1 MGTNNRLT
9 VLIPFVNEGDE
20 VVATVKDVRHTA
32 GNSVDILVLNDCS
45 TDGRDYETE
54 LKPYSITYLY
64 NKENHGSAPS
74 RDICVQNCKTPYF
87 LFLDAHMRF
96 FCENWVERIISM
108 LDADDRQLLC
118 MQTVALQKDKK
129 GVQKNPKH
137 APTFGA
143 FMPLSINE
151 YQPDIKWNRKELN
164 PDSDTQE
171 IPMVLGAAYAGS
183 CRYWNYL
190 HGMEGLMRYGTEEQF
205 ISLKAWLEGGR
216 CVLLKDIV
224 IGHIYRDKSPF
235 KRYVDVEIFNK
246 LWIVSLL
253 FPTFLKSKSF
263 AIAQKQDFQTFG
275 KALRI
280 LKSKKEELLKQRHY
294 YKGIFTRPFDA
305 IIDMNRPLL
314 LEHVKKSSE
323 KNLDKVASVADF
335 IKGHLSQHCG
345 LFNGKMG
352 QILWLE
358 HYSRHADNTAWDDL
372 ASELWEQVCT
382 AIEEKT
388 LPWYF
393 STGLAGIGWALHYL
407 YDRGFLEYLPTDILG
422 QIDAALLQV
431 SLGKLQDTSIDFGLA
446 GILAY
451 CCVRMRFAKEC
462 PFHEETLKE
471 LTRASEYII
480 NTSADVRELSYA
492 YYWQELQRGE
502 ENKELPLSLNDVM
515 EFREAFADNSEY
527 WENSLEGAALSATF
541 MAMIINEKK
550 QCHEQT
556 EQI

>member
-1 MGTNNRLT
+1 MNKSKENRLT
-9 VLIPFVNEGDE
+9 ILIPFMNEGDE
-20 VVATVKDVRHTA
+20 VVATVKDVRRTA
-32 GNSVDILVLNDCS
+32 GNSVEILVLNDCS
-45 TDGRDYETE
+45 TDGRDYENE
-54 LKPYSITYLY
+54 LKPYGITYLY
-64 NKENHGSAPS
+64 NKENQGSAPS
-74 RDICVQNCKTPYF
+74 RDICVKNCKTPYF

-118 MQTVALQKDKK
+118 MQTVALQKKDDTVEKI
-129 GVQKNPKH
+129 PKSVL
-137 APTFGA
+137 TFGA
-143 FMPLSINE
+143 FMTFDIKE
-151 YQPDIKWNRKELN
+151 CQPDITWSRIEI
-164 PDSDTQE
+164 DSDSNTQE
-171 IPMVLGAAYAGS
+171 IPMILGAAYAGS

-190 HGMEGLMRYGTEEQF
+190 HGMDGLMRYGTEEQF

-216 CVLLKDIV
+216 CVLLKEVV

-235 KRYVDVEIFNK
+235 KHYVDVEIFNK

-253 FPTFLKSKSF
+253 FPPFLKCKSF

-280 LKSKKEELLKQRHY
+280 LKTKDEELLKQKHY
-294 YKGIFTRPFDA
+294 NKAIFTRPFNA
-305 IIDMNRPLL
+305 IIEMNRQLL
-314 LEHVKKSSE
+314 LAHVKRRPE
-323 KNLDKVASVADF
+323 KNLDRIASVADF
-335 IKGHLSQHCG
+335 IKGHVSQHYG

-358 HYSRHADNTAWDDL
+358 HYSRHAGEESWDDL

-393 STGLAGIGWALHYL
+393 STGFAGIGWALHYL

-431 SLGKLQDTSIDFGLA
+431 SLSKLQDTSIDFGLA

-462 PFHEETLKE
+462 PFHEDTLKE
-471 LTRASEYII
+471 Y
-480 NTSADVRELSYA
+480 VRELSYA
-492 YYWQELQRGE
+492 YYWQELQKGE
-502 ENKELPLSLNDVM
+502 EGNELPLSLNDVM
-515 EFREAFADNSEY
+515 DLRAAFADNPEY
-527 WENSLEGAALSATF
+527 WEESLDGAALSSTF
-541 MAMIINEKK
+541 MTMIIIEKSR
-550 QCHEQT
+550 
-556 EQI
+556 

>member
-1 MGTNNRLT
+1 MQNKKKLT
-9 VLIPFVNEGDE
+9 VLIPFMNEGEE
-20 VVATVKDVRHTA
+20 VLATVKDVRRTT
-32 GNSVDILVLNDCS
+32 GDSVDIIVLNDCS

-54 LKPYSITYLY
+54 LKPYRVTYIY
-64 NKENHGSAPS
+64 NKENQGSAPS
-74 RDICVQNCKTPYF
+74 RDICVKNCKTPYF

-96 FCENWVERIISM
+96 LCDDWVEMVVAM
-108 LDADDRQLLC
+108 LDADDRQILC
-118 MQTVALQKDKK
+118 MQTYALEKDEK
-129 GVQKNPKH
+129 GVRKNPKH
-137 APTFGA
+137 VPTFGS
-143 FMPLSINE
+143 FMPLSMSD
-151 YQPDIKWNRKELN
+151 YQPDIKWSRKEFDAASN
-164 PDSDTQE
+164 TQE

-235 KRYVDVEIFNK
+235 KRFADVEIFNK

-253 FPTFLKSKSF
+253 FPTFLKCKSF

-280 LKSKKEELLKQRHY
+280 LKSKDEELLKQKHY

-305 IIDMNRPLL
+305 IIEMNRPLL
-314 LEHVKKSSE
+314 LAHVKRSPE
-323 KNLDKVASVADF
+323 KNLDKIASVADF
-335 IKGHLSQHCG
+335 IRGHVSQYHG
-345 LFNGKMG
+345 LFNGRMG
-352 QILWLE
+352 QIVWLE
-358 HYSRHADNTAWDDL
+358 HYSRYANNTEWDDL
-372 ASELWEQVCT
+372 ASELWEQVT
-382 AIEEKT
+382 TSIEGKT

-407 YDRGFLEYLPTDILG
+407 YDHVFLEYLPTDILK

-446 GILAY
+446 GVLAY

-502 ENKELPLSLNDVM
+502 DCDELPLSLNDVM
-515 EFREAFADNSEY
+515 EFREAFAENSEY
-527 WENSLEGAALSATF
+527 WENCLEGAALSATF
-541 MAMIINEKK
+541 MAMILNEKK
-550 QCHEQT
+550 
-556 EQI
+556 